1 MTQQAPAL
9 QVPVRVENDR
19 DGVAMNICQFDTDYY
34 ARIRL
39 QMMSG
44 GAATSASNLPYLV
57 VRNTP
62 EAPDTWRV
70 ATQPHR
76 NDGRTDREGRAH
88 VRVAGPGRYRV
99 FIKEP
104 TEQFVSGNVF
114 TIPRHALAT
123 GTDSD
128 REVQPLVEL
137 EVIENANCTLS
148 VRRTHPNGMQR
159 TRGGGSDQIP
169 ADGAAHRFTQAHT
182 SYVLVSALDLG
193 NYVVSFQLWAD
204 ASRTYGTNHPL
215 IQNSTFRDAL
225 RIIYGEQLTA
235 GTGAGASPHD
245 RILTSGGREV
255 QFNNQS
261 TTGGRGR
268 FSFRE
273 DNGQPGNRMTA
284 DETLR
289 RTHPATMEFLLQ
301 MMDDLDITYARSTG
315 AWRPHIGSTRHRY
328 ASAIDLTHVR
338 TTVNGANNQQHT
350 VTIQFHRVS
359 SPDSNPTATGQ
370 QETAERTRMREF
382 SRRIHVYIATA
393 RAQRTLG
400 WLGGPWRLT
409 YQQLG
414 VINPNEPGAEA
425 FTTNDTH
432 VHHIHISMG
441 IDQL

>member
-44 GAATSASNLPYLV
+44 TAATSASNLPYLV

-70 ATQPHR
+70 ATRPHM
-76 NDGRTDREGRAH
+76 DTGRTDTAGNAH

-104 TEQFVSGNVF
+104 TEQFVPGNVF
-114 TIPRHALAT
+114 TLPRHALAT
-123 GTDSD
+123 GADSD
-128 REVQPLVEL
+128 RDVQPLVEL
-137 EVIENANCTLS
+137 EVIENADCTLS

-159 TRGGGSDQIP
+159 TRGGGNDQIP
-169 ADGAAHRFTQAHT
+169 ADGARSNFTQAHT
-182 SYVLVSALDLG
+182 PHQLRSALDLG
-193 NYVVSFQLWAD
+193 NYVISYQLWAD
-204 ASRTYGTNHPL
+204 ASRAYGTHHPR
-215 IQNSTFRDAL
+215 IENSTFRAAL
-225 RIIYGEQLTA
+225 RIIYGERLTA
-235 GTGAGASPHD
+235 GTGNGASLHD
-245 RILTSGGREV
+245 RILNSDGREV

-268 FSFRE
+268 LSFRE

-350 VTIQFHRVS
+350 VTIQFHRVT
-359 SPDSNPTATGQ
+359 SPNSNPIATGQ
-370 QETAERTRMREF
+370 PEAAERTRMREF
-382 SRRIHVYIATA
+382 SRRVHAYIANA
-393 RAQRTLG
+393 RLQETLG

-409 YQQLG
+409 YNQLG
-414 VINPNEPGAEA
+414 LAHPTRANTEA
-425 FTTNDTH
+425 FATNDTH
-432 VHHIHISMG
+432 IHHIHISMG
-441 IDQL
+441 TDQL